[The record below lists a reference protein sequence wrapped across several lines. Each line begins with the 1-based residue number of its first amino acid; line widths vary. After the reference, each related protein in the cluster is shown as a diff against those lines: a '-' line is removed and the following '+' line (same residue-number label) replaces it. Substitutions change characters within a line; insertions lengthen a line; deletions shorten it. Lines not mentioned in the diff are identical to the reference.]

1 MYLADYHTH
10 SRISPDAGKSMAEMA
25 EAAIAAGLDELCFTD
40 HMEPVEWGVTT
51 PRESF
56 DWAALSAEFEAARQ
70 AAGDRIVLR
79 LGIELGDAPWALENT
94 ERLLAQAP
102 PLVRL
107 CNRRAAFGIQRDDLV
122 HQGQLGILELLLDI
136 FLDDLGILPDKTDI

>member
-79 LGIELGDAPWALENT
+79 LGIELGK
-94 ERLLAQAP
+94 RG
-102 PLVRL
+102 V
-107 CNRRAAFGIQRDDLV
+107 
-122 HQGQLGILELLLDI
+122 
-136 FLDDLGILPDKTDI
+136 